1 MSSISSRRI
10 GNSVLLALCSCLP
23 LVAQDAAPAPEKGL
37 LAGKVLNSATGEPVR
52 KAHVALM
59 DMGAA
64 QKGKPESPGGG
75 SVFTDAEGRFQFTTL
90 APGSYAL
97 VASREGFDTPNVHGE
112 PKLLRVTLARDEEK
126 SDMVIHLMPLGAISG
141 RILDEDGDAIR
152 QMEVQA
158 MSYQYSATGRRGCRR
173 VPTP

>member
-1 MSSISSRRI
+1 
-10 GNSVLLALCSCLP
+10 LP